1 MKKIILIFLLIT
13 LSSFSDTTNFRT
25 YIGISNGDWRFRTKD
40 KLNEFD
46 KAVDFDKK
54 SYSINFEFDR
64 NIHKHMFFLLGTG
77 YEGTYTLKDNSS
89 SYDIIPLY
97 IGGRIE
103 YFDNALWNPYFVGRI
118 GYPII
123 TNKKNLTLDT
133 SNRNGWATIGF
144 GFKFKKNYL
153 TELSYKQHIS
163 NDYVE
168 NKEYD
173 ARLLALNLGYKF

>member
-1 MKKIILIFLLIT
+1 MKKTILIFLLIT
-13 LSSFSDTTNFRT
+13 LTSFCDTINFRT
-25 YIGISNGDWRFRTKD
+25 YIGLSKGNWRLRTKD

-46 KAVDFDKK
+46 KEVSFDKEN
-54 SYSINFEFDR
+54 YSINFEFDR
-64 NIHKHMFFLLGTG
+64 NIHKHMFFLVGTG
-77 YEGTYTLKDNSS
+77 YEGNYRLKNNTS

-118 GYPII
+118 GFPLL
-123 TNKKNLTLDT
+123 TNKKNLSLDT

-144 GFKFKKNYL
+144 GFNYRKNYL
-153 TELSYKQHIS
+153 IELGYKQHIS
-163 NDYVE
+163 NEYQE

-173 ARLLALNLGYKF
+173 ARFLSLHLGYKF